1 MQPFGSDR
9 LRHAGEKLILLS
21 AIPKGWTPR
30 VPKTNTSAEYPGTA
44 VLWLDQY
51 FEVVEAA
58 AGEGER
64 VRYVL
69 APWREEHT
77 IRTFESYDAESE
89 ARRLADHQLAHKQ
102 RRASA
107 ASAWSGMFLGH
118 LPSAAQ
124 VRMQNELGL
133 VPSRITIASC
143 IPPMV
148 LFGIFVM
155 LEVEATLTGGRSPIP
170 SWLFLLGGFMF
181 VESLIRMTVALSSSR
196 GIGSVIGTIGYFLFR
211 RELPAPGRGTNASFT
226 LPPPDDVVRSDALMM
241 KAPFL
246 TLLSRAEQERL
257 AERHGFDYRKHAY
270 GLTWTMLVFG
280 VLGIVSSYGKA
291 AGGSLTALLSLLV
304 ALAVAAEQILRL
316 VQLPRGPAPSLF
328 AVVVRPFVRDVL
340 ADSAGSS
347 GSSAVPRRSSGTTD
361 RDLS

>member
-9 LRHAGEKLILLS
+9 LRQAGEKLILLS
-21 AIPKGWTPR
+21 AIPKGWTAR

-44 VLWLDQY
+44 VLWEDRY

-58 AGEGER
+58 AAEGER

-69 APWREEHT
+69 APWRDEHT

-89 ARRLADHQLAHKQ
+89 ARRLADHRLAHKQ

-107 ASAWSGMFLGH
+107 ASRWSGMFLGH
-118 LPSAAQ
+118 LPAAAQ

-155 LEVEATLTGGRSPIP
+155 LAVEATLTGGRSPIP
-170 SWLFLLGGFMF
+170 SWLVLLGGFMF
-181 VESLIRMTVALSSSR
+181 VESLIRMTVALSGSR
-196 GIGSVIGTIGYFLFR
+196 GIGSVIGTIGYLLFR
-211 RELPAPGRGTNASFT
+211 HELPAPNRGTNTSFT
-226 LPPPDDVVRSDALMM
+226 LPAPDDVLRSDALMM

-270 GLTWTMLVFG
+270 GLTWTMLVFAL
-280 VLGIVSSYGKA
+280 LGIVSSYGKVA
-291 AGGSLTALLSLLV
+291 GGGSLSALLSLLV

-340 ADSAGSS
+340 SS
-347 GSSAVPRRSSGTTD
+347 PGTTG
-361 RDLS
+361 RN